1 MEKEKKG
8 RHKRH
13 TTAVWF
19 DTRTHVRKRPIS
31 EKKKKKSYNENVTPS
46 AASIYPSWISRKN
59 TTKFKFVCVFL
70 GRGCEKF
77 PFSLVSLFIPRNA
90 VRSIQILFH
99 LKIKYLQKKNLFV
112 LFSRGDHEARKW
124 WVRNGRV

>member
-1 MEKEKKG
+1 MWTG
-8 RHKRH
+8 NSWRKRRRD
-13 TTAVWF
+13 AIKDIRQLFGF
-19 DTRTHVRKRPIS
+19 DTRTHVR
-31 EKKKKKSYNENVTPS
+31 NVTPS

-99 LKIKYLQKKNLFV
+99 LKIKYLQKKNVFY
-112 LFSRGDHEARKW
+112 FHEEITRRGNGR
-124 WVRNGRV
+124 VRNGRV